1 MENNTDVIKK
11 LVENVNLEFFL
22 EYFILKVGTWIMS
35 MADSSQPSRWG
46 KEGVFIDC
54 CHK

>member
-22 EYFILKVGTWIMS
+22 ECFILKVGTWIMS
-35 MADSSQPSRWG
+35 MADSSQPSRWS

-54 CHK
+54 YHK